1 MKEKLKDFIDALF
14 ANAPRTQSTL
24 DTKEEFFINASD
36 KFDDYIAQGKDEETA
51 FNLTIAGIGDISE
64 VLKSL
69 GAQPSVAPS
78 AAQTAAYTPEE
89 IQKSKKRSALLL
101 SVSVTL
107 YILSVVP
114 VIIFDEIFNNDAIGV
129 TLMFMMIALATG
141 IIMYN
146 SCTKL
151 KAKQYTSCSPQFND
165 SLQQDIGDISDK
177 PAKKD
182 RVLVSSTIW
191 LLTSVLYILISFM
204 TGAWYVTWVIFIA
217 AGAVQQFADA
227 AMHTGK
233 KRRRATNGA
242 VWEIIVALYFI
253 VSFSTGAWFIT
264 WIIFLVGAAI
274 SNIIK
279 VIISD

>member
-51 FNLTIAGIGDISE
+51 FNLTIASIGDISE

-69 GAQPSVAPS
+69 GAQPSVAQS

-101 SVSVTL
+101 SV
-107 YILSVVP
+107 VP
-114 VIIFDEIFNNDAIGV
+114 VIIFDEIFNNDTIGV

-141 IIMYN
+141 IIIYN

-177 PAKKD
+177 PPKKD

-204 TGAWYVTWVIFIA
+204 TGAWYVTWVIFIV

-233 KRRRATNGA
+233 KRRRAINGA